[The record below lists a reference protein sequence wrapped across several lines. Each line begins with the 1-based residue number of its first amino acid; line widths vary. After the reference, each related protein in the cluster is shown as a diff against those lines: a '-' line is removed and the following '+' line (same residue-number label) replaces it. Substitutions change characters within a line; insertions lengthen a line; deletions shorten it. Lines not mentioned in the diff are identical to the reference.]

1 MSVFSLQRYTMHN
14 YKHRH
19 VPSGLYVNDFNQFN
33 KNNIKMSL
41 LRQKHIDSTIK
52 EKKERQSKLHM
63 PKMLYSNVFLDN
75 IETHPMNGNE
85 FYGVDVCGGN
95 NTTTNAM
102 NKDKMKIE
110 TAASYQQTEINKST
124 SHVQHQMN
132 LFDDLLD
139 CVDNLEI
146 ASPIEGDNHTRTN
159 INLYKAN
166 ITTRNANV
174 NATEQEVQTNEEHNI
189 NININNN
196 HNNVHTSTATNTKL
210 PNVSTVPLKI
220 AKTTDITDD
229 SVIKKINKQYQSF
242 KHPVKFG
249 GYHKYKFTKDGV
261 HYPAKLSQSNNGLPS
276 YSGITDDSK
285 ELMYFH
291 YRNKISNPSKIYN
304 DIGSFNEKFNVE
316 LARISRTYGKE
327 ESKGRF
333 VENPLLKS
341 YRDSIPL
348 YDLYKD
354 IKFIENRYTDN
365 KRFKFKLLPLV
376 NAKLRNFDRLG
387 ERIYQNSI
395 SYRSKG
401 KLCIDLTSKAKHK

>member
-14 YKHRH
+14 HKHRH

-33 KNNIKMSL
+33 KNSIKMSL
-41 LRQKHIDSTIK
+41 IRQKHIDNAIK

-63 PKMLYSNVFLDN
+63 PKMLYSNIFLDN
-75 IETHPMNGNE
+75 IECQPNVTE
-85 FYGVDVCGGN
+85 FFGVDVCNN
-95 NTTTNAM
+95 NTTANIR
-102 NKDKMKIE
+102 KDKTQIE

-146 ASPIEGDNHTRTN
+146 ASPIEGDNNPRNTAN
-159 INLYKAN
+159 ACKA
-166 ITTRNANV
+166 TAT
-174 NATEQEVQTNEEHNI
+174 ATEQEVQTNECGEHN
-189 NININNN
+189 NNN
-196 HNNVHTSTATNTKL
+196 NAHTTKL
-210 PNVSTVPLKI
+210 PNVSSVPIRI

-229 SVIKKINKQYQSF
+229 SVLKKINKQPQSF
-242 KHPVKFG
+242 KHPIKFG
-249 GYHKYKFTKDGV
+249 GYQKYKFTKEGV
-261 HYPAKLSQSNNGLPS
+261 NYPSKLTRSNNGLPS
-276 YSGITDDSK
+276 YTGMTDDSK
-285 ELMYFH
+285 EIQYFH

-304 DIGSFNEKFNVE
+304 DIGSFNEKFNAE

-395 SYRSKG
+395 SYRNKG
-401 KLCIDLTSKAKHK
+401 KLCIDLTTKPKNK

>member
-1 MSVFSLQRYTMHN
+1 
-14 YKHRH
+14 
-19 VPSGLYVNDFNQFN
+19 
-33 KNNIKMSL
+33 
-41 LRQKHIDSTIK
+41 
-52 EKKERQSKLHM
+52 
-63 PKMLYSNVFLDN
+63 MLYSNVFLEN
-75 IETHPMNGNE
+75 INGHDTNVKE

-95 NTTTNAM
+95 NTTTGNM
-102 NKDKMKIE
+102 KNDKMKIE

-146 ASPIEGDNHTRTN
+146 ASPIEGDKTRTN
-159 INLYKAN
+159 INNAYRVN
-166 ITTRNANV
+166 ITGLNA
-174 NATEQEVQTNEEHNI
+174 NATEHEVQTNEDV
-189 NININNN
+189 
-196 HNNVHTSTATNTKL
+196 NVHASTATNMKL
-210 PNVSTVPLKI
+210 PNVSSNPLKI

-229 SVIKKINKQYQSF
+229 SVVKKINKQYQSF

-261 HYPAKLSQSNNGLPS
+261 HYPSKLSQSNNNGLPS

-285 ELMYFH
+285 EIMYFH

-395 SYRSKG
+395 SYRNKG
-401 KLCIDLTSKAKHK
+401 KLCIDLTSNKTSKHK

>member
-19 VPSGLYVNDFNQFN
+19 IPSGLYVNDYNEFN
-33 KNNIKMSL
+33 KNSIKMSL
-41 LRQKHIDSTIK
+41 LRQKHIDKTIK

-63 PKMLYSNVFLDN
+63 PKMLYSNIFLDN
-75 IETHPMNGNE
+75 IDGHDTNVKE

-95 NTTTNAM
+95 NTTTTGNM
-102 NKDKMKIE
+102 KNDKMKIE

-124 SHVQHQMN
+124 SHVQHQIN

-146 ASPIEGDNHTRTN
+146 ASPIEGDKTRTN
-159 INLYKAN
+159 INNAYRVN
-166 ITTRNANV
+166 ITGLNA
-174 NATEQEVQTNEEHNI
+174 NATEHEVQTNEGV
-189 NININNN
+189 
-196 HNNVHTSTATNTKL
+196 NVHASTATNMKL
-210 PNVSTVPLKI
+210 PNVSSNPLKI

-229 SVIKKINKQYQSF
+229 SVVKKINKQYQSF

-261 HYPAKLSQSNNGLPS
+261 HYPSKLSQSNNNGLPS

-285 ELMYFH
+285 EIMYFH

-395 SYRSKG
+395 SYRNKG
-401 KLCIDLTSKAKHK
+401 KLCIDLTSNKTSKHK

>member
-19 VPSGLYVNDFNQFN
+19 IPSGLYVNDFNEFN
-33 KNNIKMSL
+33 KNSIKMSL
-41 LRQKHIDSTIK
+41 LRQKHIDKTIK

-63 PKMLYSNVFLDN
+63 PKMLYSNIFLDN
-75 IETHPMNGNE
+75 IEEGRDMNVKE

-95 NTTTNAM
+95 NTTTAGGMKN
-102 NKDKMKIE
+102 DKMKIE

-146 ASPIEGDNHTRTN
+146 ASPIEGDKTRSN
-159 INLYKAN
+159 NVYRVN
-166 ITTRNANV
+166 ITGLNANV
-174 NATEQEVQTNEEHNI
+174 NATEHEVQTNEEHTNTNNI
-189 NININNN
+189 NI
-196 HNNVHTSTATNTKL
+196 HASTATNMKL
-210 PNVSTVPLKI
+210 PNVSSNPLKI

-261 HYPAKLSQSNNGLPS
+261 HYPSKLSQSNNNGLPS

-285 ELMYFH
+285 EIMYFH

-348 YDLYKD
+348 YDLYND

-395 SYRSKG
+395 SYRNKG
-401 KLCIDLTSKAKHK
+401 KLCIDLTSNKTSKHK